1 MHEGDPTMT
10 EEPGRETLE
19 REAQE
24 WLLRLTSGRATPAD
38 ADALRRWCGRSS
50 AHAEAFAEANLLWEG
65 LGPVARAMVKS
76 GALAQAKSA
85 GMPALGRRA
94 FLGGSMAASIVAAGY
109 LAMRPPLNLWPSAY
123 ELAADYRTETG
134 ERQRIAIENG
144 VSIDLNTRTS
154 LNIRHQGDEPRVEL
168 LSGEAAITVAQKLS
182 QPLIVSSAGGLIHG
196 SDAQFDVRCDGLRT
210 TVTCHRG
217 SVGIDYS
224 GQSVSLGEGRQ
235 ISYADGGFGS
245 ERIIDP
251 TVVMAWR
258 EGHLVFRGTPLS
270 EVIEEVN
277 RYRSGRIVLM
287 NEALGK
293 RRVEAR
299 ISLDH
304 LDDLIALVREAYGPR
319 VTSLPGGVLI
329 LS

>member
-1 MHEGDPTMT
+1 MHEDDPTMAM
-10 EEPGRETLE
+10 EPARETLE

-24 WLLRLTSGRATPAD
+24 WLLRLTSGRATSAD

-50 AHAEAFAEANLLWEG
+50 AHAEAFAEANLLWDG
-65 LGPVARAMVKS
+65 LGPVAQGMVKS
-76 GALAQAKSA
+76 RALAQAKSA
-85 GMPALGRRA
+85 RMPALRRRA
-94 FLGGSMAASIVAAGY
+94 FLGGSMAASVAAAAY

-123 ELAADYRTETG
+123 ELAADYRTKTG
-134 ERQRIAIENG
+134 ERRQIAIENG

-154 LNIRHQGDEPRVEL
+154 LNIRRQGDEQRVEL
-168 LSGEAAITVAQKLS
+168 VSGEAAITVTQKLL
-182 QPLIVSSAGGLIHG
+182 QPLIVSSAGGLIHA
-196 SDAQFDVRCDGLRT
+196 SDVQFDVRCDGLRT

-217 SVGIDYS
+217 SLGIDYS
-224 GQSVSLGEGRQ
+224 GQSVLLGEGRQ
-235 ISYADGGFGS
+235 ISYADAGFGS

-277 RYRSGRIVLM
+277 RYRFGRIVLM

-299 ISLDH
+299 IP
-304 LDDLIALVREAYGPR
+304 LDDVDELIALVREAYGAR
-319 VTSLPGGVLI
+319 ITSLPGGMVVV
-329 LS
+329 S